1 MELPADPMMLLSF
14 VNMKLRDE
22 YHTLEEFCAVA
33 GVEPDEL
40 RQRLAAAGFEYD
52 ASAGRFW

>member
-1 MELPADPMMLLSF
+1 MMLLSF

-22 YHTLEEFCAVA
+22 FHTLEEFCAVA

-52 ASAGRFW
+52 AAAGRFW